1 VATKTKASL
10 VLLAVGVAVVLGR
23 WPIHW
28 QHHPLEAA
36 LSTVVIAAVVAGL
49 LVGRRAALGAAA
61 LLSLVDAAMLIRR
74 WSVHLPLHCNC
85 VPKHGAPAI
94 LGWGG
99 VTWLADL
106 SLAALA
112 VWLSRGR
119 DRDRDRDRQERR

>member
-23 WPIHW
+23 WPVHW
-28 QHHPLEAA
+28 QHHPLEAS
-36 LSTVVIAAVVAGL
+36 LSAVVIAAVAAGL
-49 LVGRRAALGAAA
+49 LIGKRAALGAAA
-61 LLSLVDAAMLIRR
+61 LLCLVDAAMLIRR
-74 WSVHLPLHCNC
+74 WSVHLPIHCNC
-85 VPKHGAPAI
+85 VPIHGTPAI

-106 SLAALA
+106 GLAALA

-119 DRDRDRDRQERR
+119 DRDRDRQERR